1 MTCLQVAIVCRNE
14 GWYAVDRCG
23 GTEGNGAECGRVGL
37 VRQRGDAPC
46 FAQSTLVRLRF
57 GCRSLIV
64 VVVALDVATG
74 WPIQVGRSD

>member
-1 MTCLQVAIVCRNE
+1 MTCLQVAIVCRN
-14 GWYAVDRCG
+14 DRCG
-23 GTEGNGAECGRVGL
+23 GTEGNGAECGRGGL

-64 VVVALDVATG
+64 VVVVALDVATG